1 MSIEDF
7 YKSFEIVNKNIGK
20 YALINTNE
28 FIKLQRINGEYKWL
42 PLSIDN
48 LPAIPIKMD
57 SLNDNEI
64 QKKQGTQIIIKPTW
78 IFITNKK
85 PIITQNIER
94 MIFIKNNEN
103 NECSIIN
110 KSCINHNFLT
120 TNNWAEAINNNI
132 LVEPKHAI
140 EWKKTFK
147 GLLFGFNDKQIIE
160 NYINNFKKE
169 INEFNKIFEE
179 SENIAKE
186 FNTLQKKYIK

>member
-147 GLLFGFNDKQIIE
+147 GLLFGFNDKQIISPF
-160 NYINNFKKE
+160 INLLYKFK
-169 INEFNKIFEE
+169 NNK
-179 SENIAKE
+179 
-186 FNTLQKKYIK
+186 